1 MISLMLVI
9 LGMKGVGWVGGLIK
23 LKKVPIWGICGPLA
37 VQRVLTEASIHAR
50 VDPRRSVRFVV
61 NEVGFSTRVF
71 SLLPAIR

>member
-1 MISLMLVI
+1 M
-9 LGMKGVGWVGGLIK
+9 VGWRFEQVE
-23 LKKVPIWGICGPLA
+23 KVAIWGICGPLA

-50 VDPRRSVRFVV
+50 VEPRRSVCFVV